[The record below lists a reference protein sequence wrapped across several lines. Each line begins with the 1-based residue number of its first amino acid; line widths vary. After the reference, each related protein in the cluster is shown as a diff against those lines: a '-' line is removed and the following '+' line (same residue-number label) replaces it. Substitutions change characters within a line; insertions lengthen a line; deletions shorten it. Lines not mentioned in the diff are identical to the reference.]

1 MLISGEIDRRT
12 GLSVAAVLAAAL
24 IWSSSFAVTKVVL
37 AEVPPMT
44 VGALRFVLAAAIL
57 GLVLHTR
64 RDIRLPTPQQR
75 IRLGGAGLLG
85 ITIYFALENAGVDL
99 ASATDATLIVAAY
112 PIITM
117 VPEILCGRARFSA
130 TRFAGMLVAIAGVWL
145 VVRGQTGAGGDH
157 HLLGVVML
165 LAGGVVWAVYNLV
178 AQRDDSGASPIV
190 VTYYQTLAGAGGF
203 VLLSLFEADRWSVPS
218 GANLMR
224 IGFLAALCSVA
235 AFLLYNYGL
244 RRLDASAAVN
254 LLNIVPVAGLAW
266 AVLLAGETLNLVQ
279 VLGGAVV
286 LVGVTMGLHRKAGT

>member
-57 GLVLHTR
+57 GLVVHTR

-244 RRLDASAAVN
+244 GRLDPSAAVN

-286 LVGVTMGLHRKAGT
+286 LVGVTMGLHRKSGT